1 MENLT
6 KEIHQESRV
15 GIVLA
20 GGLGTRLRGVVDNL
34 PKCMAPVAGRPFLY
48 YLLRYMER
56 HRFTRVIL
64 ALGYLHERV
73 EQWISE
79 TEWSFRVDFS
89 VEQTPLGTG
98 GAIGQ
103 ALKQVDGHRVFVLN
117 GDTFFDAD
125 LDRMEQLHSM
135 SHADI
140 TLVLKPMTNFSRY
153 GVVVCGADHRIE
165 SFLEKQPREQGEIN
179 GGIYLLETSTVM
191 KTLPEGRFS
200 FETDVLERQVS
211 RLCMIGCPDDGYFI
225 DIGIPEDYAKAN
237 AYFRTQ
243 HV

>member
-1 MENLT
+1 M
-6 KEIHQESRV
+6 H
-15 GIVLA
+15 G
-20 GGLGTRLRGVVDNL
+20 
-34 PKCMAPVAGRPFLY
+34 PFLY

-56 HRFTRVIL
+56 QRFTRVIL

-103 ALKQVDGHRVFVLN
+103 ALTQVDGHRVFVLN

-140 TLVLKPMTNFSRY
+140 TLALKPMTNFSRY

-225 DIGIPEDYAKAN
+225 DIGIPEDYAKAD

>member
-56 HRFTRVIL
+56 QRFTRVIL

-79 TEWSFRVDFS
+79 TEWSFRVDFAE
-89 VEQTPLGTG
+89 EQTPLGTG

-103 ALKQVDGHRVFVLN
+103 ALTQVDGQRVFVHN

-140 TLVLKPMTNFSRY
+140 TLALKPMTNFSRY